1 MFTISWVSPLPGTG
15 SSPQHMLSRPF
26 EHGSAVP
33 MYNSLLGTLLH
44 FYNEAIFEV
53 WLYCF
58 PLFLPPTP
66 HPLVCSFGWVAWCQY
81 CLYLV
86 LEQDCLDSIWAV
98 PVLGDSSL
106 AHHSVAS
113 SFLGCDPRMFTALAT
128 GRSVVASCGIP
139 RMVPGPC
146 MWLHLPPLL
155 LLSLLWATGGSSWG
169 FIAVKG
175 F

>member
-1 MFTISWVSPLPGTG
+1 
-15 SSPQHMLSRPF
+15 MLSRPF

-58 PLFLPPTP
+58 PLFLPPTS
-66 HPLVCSFGWVAWCQY
+66 HALVCSFGWVAWCQY

-98 PVLGDSSL
+98 PVLGDSSS

-113 SFLGCDPRMFTALAT
+113 SFLGCDPRMFTVLAT
-128 GRSVVASCGIP
+128 GRSPECEVLLLHVAYQEWYLGHVCDYICLIIAVVPSVGHWRQLLGLYCCEGFL
-139 RMVPGPC
+139 GPC
-146 MWLHLPPLL
+146 GREALGW
-155 LLSLLWATGGSSWG
+155 
-169 FIAVKG
+169 
-175 F
+175 